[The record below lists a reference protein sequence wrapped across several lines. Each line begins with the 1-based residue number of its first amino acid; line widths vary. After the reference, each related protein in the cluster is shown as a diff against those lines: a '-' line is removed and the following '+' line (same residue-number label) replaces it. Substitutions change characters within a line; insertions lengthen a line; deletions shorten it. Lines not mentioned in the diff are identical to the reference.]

1 MVYSKRFAQCEMYG
15 MKDRAG
21 NGRARL
27 VFHED
32 YDYYDN
38 LLGGK
43 SVTNCGQLGSHAHT
57 IPT

>member
-1 MVYSKRFAQCEMYG
+1 MVYSKRFGLCEMYNT
-15 MKDRAG
+15 KDGGG

-38 LLGGK
+38 LLGG
-43 SVTNCGQLGSHAHT
+43 T
-57 IPT
+57 